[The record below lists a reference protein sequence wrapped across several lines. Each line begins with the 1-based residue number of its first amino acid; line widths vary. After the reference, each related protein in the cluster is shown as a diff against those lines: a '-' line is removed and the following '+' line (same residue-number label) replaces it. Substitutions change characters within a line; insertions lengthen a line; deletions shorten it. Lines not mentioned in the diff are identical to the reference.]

1 MPTNLKWFAHGLLIL
16 RFIFKRFQQMS
27 VQPKLTRFNQ
37 NVLSKYQIYDS
48 IFTTLPFDTINRTG
62 VLLPLFHA
70 TCKKGFENG
79 DDPTTIVES
88 FFEKY
93 QARRPA
99 DSRID
104 LLFRFIQYIERQ
116 VVLFDAIEDAAFPI
130 VNNMDGIGT
139 LRSLKE
145 TAFSGKKMDELRRYL
160 EEFKVRIVLTAHPT
174 QFYPGSVLG
183 IITDL
188 SKAIRAN
195 NLTEIR
201 NLLGQ
206 LGKTPFFKKKKP
218 TPYDEAV
225 SLIWYLENVFYK
237 SFGQIYNYIQ
247 ENIFDGSEINND
259 ILNIGFWPGGDRDGN
274 PFVTPEITLQ
284 VAKRLKDTLIK
295 NYYRDARR
303 LRRKLTFEGVEA
315 KIVAIETELWKIIT
329 NQESELTL
337 EHFRSEIETIKE
349 LIINEHQS
357 LYAKEVNSYL
367 NKIHLFGFHFASL
380 DIRQDSRK
388 HAYFFNNMVDALLEN
403 KSKILPSN
411 YHELTE
417 KEQVKILSEI
427 KGELDMSLIKD
438 EETLKALNTMK
449 AIQTIQQTNG
459 EKAANRYII
468 SNNQTT
474 LNVMQL
480 FAMLKLVAFHD
491 KLTVDIGPLFE
502 TITDLENA
510 PSVMEDLY
518 TNPAYAAHLKSR
530 GNKQTIMLG
539 FSDGTKDGGYLMAN
553 WAIYKA
559 KEKLTEVS
567 RKYGIKVIFFD
578 GRGGPPARGGGKTHN
593 FYASLGPTIEDK
605 EVQLTIQ
612 GQTISSNFGTLESS
626 QYNLEQLIS
635 SGIKNRISDA
645 DLRMLPE
652 NRAVM
657 NDLAERSYKAYSN
670 FKAHPKFIS
679 YLEHMSTLKYYAKT
693 NIGSRPSKRG
703 KSDSLVFEDL
713 RAIPFVGSW
722 SQLKQNVPGFFGVGT
737 ALKHYEDSGEFEKVK
752 TLFKTSDF
760 FKTLIANSMM
770 SLSKSFFD
778 LTRYMSEDP
787 SYGEFWNIIYT
798 EYETTKRLILKL
810 TGYTELMQEEPA
822 GKASIAVRESIVLP
836 LLTIQQFALKKIQE
850 LEEADI
856 KDQEQFDVYEKMVT
870 RSLFGNINASRNSA

>member
-1 MPTNLKWFAHGLLIL
+1 MPT
-16 RFIFKRFQQMS
+16 
-27 VQPKLTRFNQ
+27 QPKLTRFNQ
-37 NVLSKYQIYDS
+37 NVLAKYQIYNS
-48 IFTTLPFDTINRTG
+48 IFMTLPFDSVTKTG
-62 VLLPLFHA
+62 ALLPLFHE
-70 TCKKGFENG
+70 TCHKGFANQE
-79 DDPTTIVES
+79 DPTTIVNT
-88 FFEKY
+88 FFKKY
-93 QARRPA
+93 QARR
-99 DSRID
+99 SEESQIN

-116 VVLFDAIEDAAFPI
+116 VVLFDAIEDAAFPV

-145 TAFSGKKMDELRRYL
+145 SVIANDKLGTLQKYL

-174 QFYPGSVLG
+174 QFYPGAVLG

-188 SKAIRAN
+188 TEAIREN
-195 NLTEIR
+195 D
-201 NLLGQ
+201 LLRINDLLAQ
-206 LGKTPFFKKKKP
+206 LGKTPFFKHKKP

-237 SFGQIYNYIQ
+237 SFGTIYDYIQ
-247 ENIFDGSEINND
+247 QNIFDGKQIDND
-259 ILNIGFWPGGDRDGN
+259 IINIGFWPGGDRDGN
-274 PFVTPEITLQ
+274 PFVTPEITLN
-284 VAKRLKDTLIK
+284 VAMRLRETVIK
-295 NYYRDARR
+295 NYYRDVRR
-303 LRRKLTFEGVEA
+303 LKRKLTFSGVEDKIGYLENELYKLFTRNESSLTLNEFREIMEGVRDT
-315 KIVAIETELWKIIT
+315 V
-329 NQESELTL
+329 
-337 EHFRSEIETIKE
+337 KE
-349 LIINEHQS
+349 KHQS
-357 LYAKEVNSYL
+357 LYLAEVNSLL
-367 NKIHLFGFHFASL
+367 NKIHLFGFHFANL

-388 HAYFFNNMVDALLEN
+388 HHQFFTDMVDALIDSGSN
-403 KSKILPSN
+403 IFPKN
-411 YHELTE
+411 YHDLSE
-417 KEQVKILSEI
+417 KEQVAILS
-427 KGELDMSLIKD
+427 KVQGEVDLSLIND
-438 EETLKALNTMK
+438 EETLKALETMK
-449 AIQTIQQTNG
+449 VIKTIQDENG

-480 FAMLKLVAFHD
+480 FAMLKLVAFQD
-491 KLTVDIGPLFE
+491 ELTVDIGPLFE

-510 PSVMEDLY
+510 PKVMEELY
-518 TNPAYAAHLKSR
+518 TNPEYAKHLKSR

-559 KEKLTEVS
+559 KEALTAVS
-567 RKYGIKVIFFD
+567 RKYDIKVIFFD

-593 FYASLGPTIEDK
+593 FYASLGPTIEDE

-635 SGIKNRISDA
+635 SGIYNSISDK
-645 DLRMLPE
+645 DLSMTQE
-652 NRAVM
+652 NRDVM
-657 NDLAERSYKAYSN
+657 TDLAERSYKVYSD
-670 FKAHPKFIS
+670 FKAHPKFIP
-679 YLEHMSTLKYYAKT
+679 YLEFMSTLKYYAKT

-703 KSDSLVFEDL
+703 KSEGLVFEDL

-737 ALKHYEDSGEFEKVK
+737 ALKHYEDSGEFDKVK
-752 TLFKTSDF
+752 TLYKTSDF
-760 FKTLIANSMM
+760 FKTLIENSMM

-787 SYGEFWNIIYT
+787 QYGEFWNIIYN

-810 TGYTELMQEEPA
+810 TGYKELMQEEPS

-836 LLTIQQFALKKIQE
+836 LLTIQQYALKKIQE
-850 LEEADI
+850 LEKAEV
-856 KDQEQFDVYEKMVT
+856 KDEERLKIFEKMVT